1 MAIQKKSLV
10 SSRPAQAKTT
20 AARTTKATAIGEAKG
35 LKANALSRR
44 NALRHSGA
52 AIIRTMKAK

>member
-20 AARTTKATAIGEAKG
+20 VNRATKATTIGEAKG
-35 LKANALSRR
+35 LKANALAKREL
-44 NALRHSGA
+44 LRHSGT
-52 AIIRTMKAK
+52 AIIRTMKAQ